1 MLKNAK
7 NMEPT
12 HDSQYRLCKGNNKK
26 GLAIKDTTFEYV
38 IYAWM
43 YDKIYQH
50 IPSSL
55 MHQKYF

>member
-38 IYAWM
+38 IYANIM
-43 YDKIYQH
+43 PLLGCMIKFTNIY
-50 IPSSL
+50 L
-55 MHQKYF
+55 LL

>member
-38 IYAWM
+38 IYANIM
-43 YDKIYQH
+43 PLLGCMIKFTNIIY
-50 IPSSL
+50 L
-55 MHQKYF
+55 LL